1 MKRILIVEDDIST
14 VEMLEM
20 FFSKSNYSV
29 RVLRSGLGVCELAKK
44 YRPDLILLDG
54 VLPGLDGHSVQKK
67 LLEDEETKKI
77 PVIMIS
83 AKAQFEQVFVNEE
96 NVVGFITKPF
106 SLADLREK
114 VQTAMRKANSL

>member
-1 MKRILIVEDDIST
+1 MKRILIVEDDAST

-20 FFSKSNYSV
+20 LFSKSNYAV
-29 RVLRSGLGVCELAKK
+29 RVQRNGLSVSEMAKE
-44 YRPDLILLDG
+44 YCPNLILLDG